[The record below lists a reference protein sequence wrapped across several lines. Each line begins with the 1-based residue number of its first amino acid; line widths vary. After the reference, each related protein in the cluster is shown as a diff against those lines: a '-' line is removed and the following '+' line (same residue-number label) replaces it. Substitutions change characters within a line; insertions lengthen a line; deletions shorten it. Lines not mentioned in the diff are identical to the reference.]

1 MKQLFKKLI
10 EENPLEPTVKIVYKC
25 LYKEIISLRLLPG
38 SKINLSKISEELN
51 VSRTTVRDAAIL
63 LSSNTKLVK
72 MHSNQGFFVSN
83 LNLNEME
90 EICTAMKIIEIG
102 AAQILCEKIACEQ
115 LIFLVDLTNK
125 MSNYL
130 KENDLYGFTQLDILF
145 HKSIIELC
153 ENKFISAMYRKI
165 SDIVE
170 RYLSYITFLK
180 NKNDFL
186 TIIRNH
192 NMIINSLENSLINN
206 VESAIQ
212 MHCNELKK
220 IFLHPEIELKF
231 EL

>member
-1 MKQLFKKLI
+1 MEKLFKELI
-10 EENPLEPTVKIVYKC
+10 KVNPLEPTVKIVYKC

-51 VSRTTVRDAAIL
+51 ISRTTVRDAAIL

-72 MHSNQGFFVSN
+72 MHSNQGFFVSS

-115 LIFLVDLTNK
+115 IEFLVDLTKK
-125 MSNYL
+125 MNQFL
-130 KENDLYGFTQLDILF
+130 KENNLYGFTQLDILF
-145 HKSIIELC
+145 HKSIIGLC
-153 ENKFISAMYRKI
+153 ENKFISAMYSKI

-180 NKNDFL
+180 NKNDFHKIL
-186 TIIRNH
+186 RNH

-212 MHCNELKK
+212 IHCTELKK
-220 IFLHPEIELKF
+220 IFLNTKIDLKF
-231 EL
+231 E

>member
-1 MKQLFKKLI
+1 MEQLFKELI
-10 EENPLEPTVKIVYKC
+10 KVNPLEPTVKIVYKC

-51 VSRTTVRDAAIL
+51 ISRTTVRDAAIL

-83 LNLNEME
+83 LNLKEME
-90 EICTAMKIIEIG
+90 DICTAMKIIEIG

-115 LIFLVDLTNK
+115 IAFLVDLTKK
-125 MSNYL
+125 MDDYL
-130 KENDLYGFTQLDILF
+130 KENNLYGFTRLDVSF

-153 ENKFISAMYRKI
+153 ENKFISAMYSKI

-180 NKNDFL
+180 NKNDFH

-206 VESAIQ
+206 VEAAIQ
-212 MHCNELKK
+212 IHCSELKK
-220 IFLHPEIELKF
+220 IFLNTEIDLKF
-231 EL
+231 E